1 MRKFKTVKEY
11 HAAIPQEMKAKVEEL
26 RDAIAKAAPRAEYTI
41 SYNIPAFLWNG
52 PVAYYAW
59 YRNHIGFYP
68 TGSPIPH
75 FRKELKAY
83 KTSRGA
89 IQFPLDKPI
98 PKALVARIVK
108 FKLKENQEKAET
120 RPAPK
125 AKPKASANPGSKAK
139 VKPRSGSRSK
149 AKA

>member
-1 MRKFKTVKEY
+1 MRKFRTVEEY
-11 HAAIPQEMKAKVEEL
+11 HALIPKEIRARVEEL
-26 RDAIAKAAPRAEYTI
+26 RDAIAKAAPRAELTI

-59 YRNHIGFYP
+59 YERHLGFYP

-75 FRKELKAY
+75 FRDELKPY

-108 FKLKENQEKAET
+108 FKLKENQEKAQ
-120 RPAPK
+120 AL
-125 AKPKASANPGSKAK
+125 AKPKPRKPKQANSKPPKSKAK
-139 VKPRSGSRSK
+139 G
-149 AKA
+149 

>member
-11 HAAIPQEMKAKVEEL
+11 HALIPKEIRARVEEL
-26 RDAIAKAAPRAEYTI
+26 RDAIAKAAPGAELTI

-59 YRNHIGFYP
+59 YERHIGFYP
-68 TGSPIPH
+68 TGSPMPH
-75 FRKELKAY
+75 FRDELKAY

-98 PKALVARIVK
+98 PKALVSRIVK
-108 FKLKENQEKAET
+108 FKLKENQEKA
-120 RPAPK
+120 K
-125 AKPKASANPGSKAK
+125 AKMKPKPKPEPPKSKRAK
-139 VKPRSGSRSK
+139 SQ

>member
-1 MRKFKTVKEY
+1 MRKFGTVKEY
-11 HAAIPQEMKAKVEEL
+11 HALIPKEIRALVEEL
-26 RDAIAKAAPRAEYTI
+26 RDTIAKAAPQAELGI
-41 SYNIPAFLWNG
+41 SYNMPAFLWNG

-59 YRNHIGFYP
+59 YNHHIGFYP

-75 FRKELKAY
+75 FRDELKAY

-98 PKALVARIVK
+98 PKSLVTRIVK
-108 FKLKENQEKAET
+108 FKLKENQEKA
-120 RPAPK
+120 
-125 AKPKASANPGSKAK
+125 KAK
-139 VKPRSGSRSK
+139 VKTRPGAKAKLKAKLKDKTK